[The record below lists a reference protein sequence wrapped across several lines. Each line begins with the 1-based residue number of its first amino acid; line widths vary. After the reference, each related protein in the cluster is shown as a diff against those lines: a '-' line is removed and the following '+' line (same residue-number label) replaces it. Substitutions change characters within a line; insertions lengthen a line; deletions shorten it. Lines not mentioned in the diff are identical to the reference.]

1 MEFFKKETAIDFMG
15 LKNVTAIFSI
25 TISILSL
32 FCLYSKGIN
41 LGMEFTGGTQLELR
55 FAKLIEP
62 SAVRIALQH
71 AGFKEIRVQN
81 YGSSHDVLVRMA
93 NSDNGD
99 ENEIN
104 KQLSKIFNK
113 DEQTVEIRRIERIG
127 SEVGKELAEQ
137 GGLAVLLAILATM
150 VYIALRFE
158 YRFAF
163 SAALSLCHDA
173 VIVLGIFSFFQV
185 EFDLATLA
193 GILAVLGY
201 SLNDTIV
208 VFDRIR
214 EIFRRARKESTAAVI
229 NLSINQTLSR
239 TIVTSGL
246 TFIVVL
252 ALLCYGGKSLFG
264 FSLALCVGI
273 VFGTYSSIYV
283 ASTLALILGLSRA
296 DLLPKPKVIVDDLP

>member
-1 MEFFKKETAIDFMG
+1 MG
-15 LKNVTAIFSI
+15 LKKMTAFFSI
-25 TISILSL
+25 TLSLLSL
-32 FCLYSKGIN
+32 FCFYYKGIN
-41 LGMEFTGGTQLELR
+41 FGMEFTGGTQVELR
-55 FAKLIEP
+55 FARLIEP
-62 SAVRIALQH
+62 SEVRKELQH

-81 YGSSHDVLVRMA
+81 YGSSHDILARMA
-93 NSDNGD
+93 NNDNSD
-99 ENEIN
+99 ENELT
-104 KQLSKIFNK
+104 KQLTTMFSKG
-113 DEQTVEIRRIERIG
+113 EQSVEVRRIERIG

-137 GGLAVLLAILATM
+137 GGLAVLLAILAPM

-173 VIVLGIFSFFQV
+173 IIVLGIFSFFQV
-185 EFDLATLA
+185 EFDLPTLA

-214 EIFRRARKESTAAVI
+214 EIFRRARKESTSAVI

-239 TIVTSGL
+239 TMVTSGL
-246 TFIVVL
+246 TFTVVL

-273 VFGTYSSIYV
+273 IFGTYSSIYV

-296 DLLPKPKVIVDDLP
+296 DLLPKPKAAIDDLP

>member
-15 LKNVTAIFSI
+15 FRKVTASFSI
-25 TISILSL
+25 TLSILSL
-32 FCLYSKGIN
+32 CCICFKGIN
-41 LGMEFTGGTQLELR
+41 FGMEFTGGTQVELR
-55 FAKLIEP
+55 FTKLMEP
-62 SAVRIALQH
+62 SVARTELQQ
-71 AGFKEIRVQN
+71 AGFKEIRVQS
-81 YGSSHDVLVRMA
+81 YGSSNDLLVRMA
-93 NSDNGD
+93 NSDKND
-99 ENEIN
+99 ENELT
-104 KQLSKIFNK
+104 KQFIEIFSKNG
-113 DEQTVEIRRIERIG
+113 QSVEVRRIERIG
-127 SEVGKELAEQ
+127 SEVGQELAEQ
-137 GGLAVLLAILATM
+137 GGLAVLLAIIATM
-150 VYIALRFE
+150 IYIALRFE

-173 VIVLGIFSFFQV
+173 IIVLGIFSLFQV
-185 EFDLATLA
+185 EFDLPTLA
-193 GILAVLGY
+193 GVLSVLGY

-214 EIFRRARKESTAAVI
+214 EIFRRARKESTAVVI

-283 ASTLALILGLSRA
+283 ASTLALMFGLSRA
-296 DLLPKPKVIVDDLP
+296 DLLPKPKAAIDDLP